1 MIAYIFI
8 FLGLIFIFFG
18 TLGIIRFPDIYTRL
32 QTSSKCDAAG
42 AVAIL
47 VGLMVREG
55 LNSLSLRILVILLF
69 LLLTNPVSTH
79 AIARSAAIRGIKPWR
94 NKKIQRKERRIKIK
108 YYVNCF
114 FNHVGYTCFGST

>member
-42 AVAIL
+42 AVAIM
-47 VGLMVREG
+47 VGLIIKEG
-55 LNSLSLRILVILLF
+55 LNAVSLRILIILLF
-69 LLLTNPVSTH
+69 LLLTNPVATH

-94 NKKIQRKERRIKIK
+94 KEKNLK
-108 YYVNCF
+108 GKLV
-114 FNHVGYTCFGST
+114 

>member
-8 FLGLIFIFFG
+8 FLGLVLIFFG

-42 AVAIL
+42 AVALL

-55 LNSLSLRILVILLF
+55 LDSLSLRILIILVF
-69 LLLTNPVSTH
+69 LLLTNPVASH

-94 NKKIQRKERRIKIK
+94 KEKK
-108 YYVNCF
+108 C
-114 FNHVGYTCFGST
+114 

>member
-1 MIAYIFI
+1 MIAYLFI
-8 FLGLIFIFFG
+8 FLGLVFMFFG

-55 LNSLSLRILVILLF
+55 LNSFSLRILIILIF
-69 LLLTNPVSTH
+69 LLLTNPVATH
-79 AIARSAAIRGIKPWR
+79 AIARSAAIRGIKPWL
-94 NKKIQRKERRIKIK
+94 KKKNVKGE
-108 YYVNCF
+108 
-114 FNHVGYTCFGST
+114 

>member
-47 VGLMVREG
+47 IGLIVREG
-55 LNSLSLRILVILLF
+55 LSSISLRILVILLF
-69 LLLTNPVSTH
+69 LLLTNPVATH

-94 NKKIQRKERRIKIK
+94 KEKNTER
-108 YYVNCF
+108 
-114 FNHVGYTCFGST
+114 

>member
-1 MIAYIFI
+1 MIAYLFI
-8 FLGLIFIFFG
+8 ILGLVFIFFG

-42 AVAIL
+42 AIALL

-55 LNSLSLRILVILLF
+55 LGSLSLGILIILVF
-69 LLLTNPVSTH
+69 LLLTNPVASH

-94 NKKIQRKERRIKIK
+94 KKKK
-108 YYVNCF
+108 
-114 FNHVGYTCFGST
+114 

>member
-1 MIAYIFI
+1 MIAYLFI
-8 FLGLIFIFFG
+8 FLGLVFMFFG

-55 LNSLSLRILVILLF
+55 LNSFSLRILIILIF
-69 LLLTNPVSTH
+69 LLLTNPVATH
-79 AIARSAAIRGIKPWR
+79 AIARSAAIRGIKPWLKKKMLKESSKLKLR
-94 NKKIQRKERRIKIK
+94 N
-108 YYVNCF
+108 YANCVF
-114 FNHVGYTCFGST
+114 DNVTFACFSST

>member
-1 MIAYIFI
+1 MIAYLFI
-8 FLGLIFIFFG
+8 FLGLVFIFFG

-42 AVAIL
+42 AVALL

-55 LNSLSLRILVILLF
+55 LDSLSLRILIILIF
-69 LLLTNPVSTH
+69 LLLTNPVASH

-94 NKKIQRKERRIKIK
+94 KKKK
-108 YYVNCF
+108 C
-114 FNHVGYTCFGST
+114 

>member
-1 MIAYIFI
+1 MIAYLFI
-8 FLGLIFIFFG
+8 FLGLVFMFFG

-55 LNSLSLRILVILLF
+55 LNSFSLRILIILIF
-69 LLLTNPVSTH
+69 LLLTNPVATH
-79 AIARSAAIRGIKPWR
+79 AIARSAAIRGIKPWI
-94 NKKIQRKERRIKIK
+94 KKKNVKGE
-108 YYVNCF
+108 
-114 FNHVGYTCFGST
+114 

>member
-1 MIAYIFI
+1 MIAYLFI
-8 FLGLIFIFFG
+8 ILGLVFIFFG

-42 AVAIL
+42 AVALL

-55 LNSLSLRILVILLF
+55 LDSFSLRILIILVF
-69 LLLTNPVSTH
+69 LIFTNPVASH

-94 NKKIQRKERRIKIK
+94 KKKK
-108 YYVNCF
+108 C
-114 FNHVGYTCFGST
+114 

>member
-1 MIAYIFI
+1 MIAYLFI
-8 FLGLIFIFFG
+8 FLGLVLIFFG

-42 AVAIL
+42 AVALL

-55 LNSLSLRILVILLF
+55 LGSLSLGILIILVF
-69 LLLTNPVSTH
+69 LLLTNPVASH

-94 NKKIQRKERRIKIK
+94 KKK
-108 YYVNCF
+108 
-114 FNHVGYTCFGST
+114 

>member
-1 MIAYIFI
+1 MIAYLFI
-8 FLGLIFIFFG
+8 FLGLVFIFFG

-42 AVAIL
+42 AVALL

-55 LNSLSLRILVILLF
+55 FDSLSLRILIILVF
-69 LLLTNPVSTH
+69 LLLTNPVASH

-94 NKKIQRKERRIKIK
+94 KKKK
-108 YYVNCF
+108 C
-114 FNHVGYTCFGST
+114 

>member
-1 MIAYIFI
+1 MISYLFI
-8 FLGLIFIFFG
+8 FLGLVFIFFG

-42 AVAIL
+42 TVALL

-55 LNSLSLRILVILLF
+55 FDSLSLRILIILVF
-69 LLLTNPVSTH
+69 LLLTNPVASH

-94 NKKIQRKERRIKIK
+94 KKKK
-108 YYVNCF
+108 C
-114 FNHVGYTCFGST
+114 

>member
-1 MIAYIFI
+1 MIAYLFI
-8 FLGLIFIFFG
+8 FLGLVFIFFG

-42 AVAIL
+42 AVALL

-55 LNSLSLRILVILLF
+55 LDSLSLRILIILMF
-69 LLLTNPVSTH
+69 LLLTNPVASH

-94 NKKIQRKERRIKIK
+94 QKKK
-108 YYVNCF
+108 C
-114 FNHVGYTCFGST
+114 